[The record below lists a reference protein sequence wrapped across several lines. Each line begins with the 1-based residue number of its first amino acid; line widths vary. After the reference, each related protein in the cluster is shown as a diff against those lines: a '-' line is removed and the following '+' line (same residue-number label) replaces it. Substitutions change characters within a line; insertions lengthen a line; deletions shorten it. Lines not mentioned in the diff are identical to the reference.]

1 MLSTIRKYF
10 AFGGSNT
17 PKLRRGMAWSV
28 GNSIFEAL
36 QILALAIVL
45 SAVATS
51 TVGVRTAVASLTVM
65 LVSMAGCSVTAHFK
79 SQNFCDG
86 NFSMSG
92 EKRSQIGDRMRYL
105 PMGYFN
111 DNSLGEIA
119 STMTNTLDDVQ
130 NAGGVVYSNVIS
142 GLVLTVV
149 MVLMLA
155 VMDLRCGLLAA
166 ATVVCVLGINAI
178 MQNVSRAVSDRRV
191 ESQRAIV
198 GAVLEY
204 VQGISVVRAF
214 SLADGAE
221 SRLGAAIGDCEHAN
235 LTLELR
241 FVCFMVL
248 EALVCKASSI
258 ALCLLSLS
266 LWASGSLETGT
277 CLTMVVASFMV
288 FAKLELVG
296 SYASLLR
303 MIDFSMDKVN
313 ALIATPAMG
322 EGAGIESGDRFDIE
336 LEDVSFSYGERDV
349 VDHVSLSIP
358 QGSSCALVGPSGSGK
373 TTLAHLMARFWDVD
387 AGRVTVGAHDVR
399 DWKVDALLSNFSMV
413 FQGVYLFD
421 DTIENNIKFGRPQA
435 THAEVVEAAR
445 RACCDEF
452 IDRLEHGYDT
462 RIGEGGASLSG
473 GERQRIS
480 IARAILK
487 DAPIVI
493 LDEATANVD
502 PENELELQRAIEE
515 LRRGKTVI
523 MIAHRLKTV
532 RGADQIVVVDAGRIV
547 QRGTH
552 ESLMR
557 EEGIYR
563 DFVGLRERTIGWKLA
578 QA

>member
-51 TVGVRTAVASLTVM
+51 TVGVRTAVASLAVM

-288 FAKLELVG
+288 FAKLELV
-296 SYASLLR
+296 A
-303 MIDFSMDKVN
+303 
-313 ALIATPAMG
+313 AM
-322 EGAGIESGDRFDIE
+322 
-336 LEDVSFSYGERDV
+336 
-349 VDHVSLSIP
+349 P
-358 QGSSCALVGPSGSGK
+358 
-373 TTLAHLMARFWDVD
+373 
-387 AGRVTVGAHDVR
+387 
-399 DWKVDALLSNFSMV
+399 
-413 FQGVYLFD
+413 
-421 DTIENNIKFGRPQA
+421 
-435 THAEVVEAAR
+435 
-445 RACCDEF
+445 ACC
-452 IDRLEHGYDT
+452 
-462 RIGEGGASLSG
+462 A
-473 GERQRIS
+473 
-480 IARAILK
+480 
-487 DAPIVI
+487 
-493 LDEATANVD
+493 
-502 PENELELQRAIEE
+502 
-515 LRRGKTVI
+515 
-523 MIAHRLKTV
+523 
-532 RGADQIVVVDAGRIV
+532 
-547 QRGTH
+547 
-552 ESLMR
+552 
-557 EEGIYR
+557 
-563 DFVGLRERTIGWKLA
+563 
-578 QA
+578 

>member
-51 TVGVRTAVASLTVM
+51 TVGVRTAVASLAVM

-349 VDHVSLSIP
+349 VNHVSLSIP

-421 DTIENNIKFGRPQA
+421 DTIENNIKFGRPEA
-435 THAEVVEAAR
+435 THEEVVEAAR
-445 RACCDEF
+445 RACCDDF
-452 IDRLEHGYDT
+452 VGRLAEGYGT
-462 RIGEGGASLSG
+462 RIGEGGATLSG
-473 GERQRIS
+473 GERQRLS

-487 DAPIVI
+487 DAPIVV

-502 PENELELQRAIEE
+502 PENELELQRAIAE
-515 LRRGKTVI
+515 LKRGKTVI

-532 RGADQIVVVDAGRIV
+532 RDADQIVVLDAGRVV

-563 DFVGLRERTIGWKLA
+563 DFVGMRERAIGWKIA
-578 QA
+578 RG

>member
-1 MLSTIRKYF
+1 MAA
-10 AFGGSNT
+10 AFGAIGSFRRDDEFT
-17 PKLRRGMAWSV
+17 PTADFHTWDAFLPPSNQPIQPEPNRTATVPGRVEFLVCFVINAHVVDFNIAVWLGFW
-28 GNSIFEAL
+28 
-36 QILALAIVL
+36 
-45 SAVATS
+45 AVA
-51 TVGVRTAVASLTVM
+51 
-65 LVSMAGCSVTAHFK
+65 
-79 SQNFCDG
+79 
-86 NFSMSG
+86 
-92 EKRSQIGDRMRYL
+92 
-105 PMGYFN
+105 
-111 DNSLGEIA
+111 
-119 STMTNTLDDVQ
+119 
-130 NAGGVVYSNVIS
+130 
-142 GLVLTVV
+142 
-149 MVLMLA
+149 
-155 VMDLRCGLLAA
+155 
-166 ATVVCVLGINAI
+166 
-178 MQNVSRAVSDRRV
+178 
-191 ESQRAIV
+191 
-198 GAVLEY
+198 
-204 VQGISVVRAF
+204 
-214 SLADGAE
+214 LADGAE

-349 VDHVSLSIP
+349 VNHVSLSIP

-563 DFVGLRERTIGWKLA
+563 DFVGMRERTIGWKLA